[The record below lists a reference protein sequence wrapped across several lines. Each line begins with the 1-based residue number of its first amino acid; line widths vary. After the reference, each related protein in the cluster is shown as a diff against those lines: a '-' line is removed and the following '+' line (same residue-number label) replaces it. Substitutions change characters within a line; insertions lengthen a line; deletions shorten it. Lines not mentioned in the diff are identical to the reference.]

1 MAIDGN
7 PFAKAAGRFFKAGV
21 DLSRNLRKAKESK
34 ADYQRDLAYEDAGRA
49 MVMKPTGISQGV
61 ADGMRAGSQRSLLGA
76 TRGIEAEL
84 RRNAAGARGG
94 SQLATRAML
103 LRNRNMGQA
112 AVEKA
117 IADRNLAAQK
127 FNVTR
132 GLQMDASVTPVRPEM
147 TESDAKTQFFGD
159 VLGAGTGFLEEKR
172 QAKLE
177 KAKKQTETDKPK

>member
-1 MAIDGN
+1 MAVKA
-7 PFAKAAGRFFKAGV
+7 FAKMGGTLFKAGA
-21 DLSRNLRKAKESK
+21 DLARNLRKAKEDS
-34 ADYQRDLAYEDAGRA
+34 ADFKRDRTYEDVGRK
-49 MVMKPTGISQGV
+49 MVTDPTGISQGV
-61 ADGMRAGSQRSLLGA
+61 AEGMRAGSQRSLLGA

-84 RRNAAGARGG
+84 RRGAAGARGG

-132 GLQMDASVTPVRPEM
+132 GLQIDASVTPVRPTM
-147 TESDAKTQFFGD
+147 TEGDAKTQFFGD

-177 KAKKQTETDKPK
+177 KAAAQAKKGD

>member
-1 MAIDGN
+1 MSVQA
-7 PFAKAAGRFFKAGV
+7 FAKMAGGLFKGAVDYARNKRIAGEQLA
-21 DLSRNLRKAKESK
+21 DFKRDRK
-34 ADYQRDLAYEDAGRA
+34 YEDAGRA
-49 MVMKPTGISQGV
+49 MVMKPTGFSQGV
-61 ADGMRAGSQRSLLGA
+61 AEGMRAGSQRSLLGA

-84 RRNAAGARGG
+84 RRGAAGARGG

-132 GLQMDASVTPVRPEM
+132 GLQMDASVTPVRPTM
-147 TESDAKTQFFGD
+147 TKGDAKAQLFGD

-172 QAKLE
+172 QAKLD
-177 KAKKQTETDKPK
+177 KAAAQSKQGD